1 MLIYSTV
8 RHSYWEG
15 RIGRQIM
22 KERMI
27 GLNWFKSYTMN
38 YEAPSLAIGSV
49 LGQDRDRDRRERG
62 DWLAAEQQKKNEKI
76 VMIIQLTSFIQI
88 NSQLQSRQ

>member
-15 RIGRQIM
+15 KIGRQIM
-22 KERMI
+22 KERI
-27 GLNWFKSYTMN
+27 LGVNWFKSNTMS

-49 LGQDRDRDRRERG
+49 L
-62 DWLAAEQQKKNEKI
+62 
-76 VMIIQLTSFIQI
+76 
-88 NSQLQSRQ
+88 